1 MRYYIADTHFWHS
14 ALNEHMD
21 QRGFESVEAMNDY
34 MIKQWNSRVR
44 EKDEVVILGD
54 FSFGNV
60 AQTKEIID
68 QLKGRFY
75 LIKGNHDK
83 VFDQSSMDISRF
95 VWIKDYAEI
104 KDNKRRV
111 VLCHYPI
118 MFYKGQYH
126 VHDSGI
132 PNTYMLHGHIHDTRD
147 TRLLE
152 QFIKITR
159 DTSFVDMQGKI
170 KQLPCHLINC
180 FCKYSDYVPLTLD
193 EWIALTTKREE
204 LLQEMKHI

>member
-1 MRYYIADTHFWHS
+1 MFQGVYDYKVIADGDKT
-14 ALNEHMD
+14 
-21 QRGFESVEAMNDY
+21 
-34 MIKQWNSRVR
+34 
-44 EKDEVVILGD
+44 VVM
-54 FSFGNV
+54 S
-60 AQTKEIID
+60 
-68 QLKGRFY
+68 
-75 LIKGNHDK
+75 
-83 VFDQSSMDISRF
+83 
-95 VWIKDYAEI
+95 
-104 KDNKRRV
+104 
-111 VLCHYPI
+111 HYPI

-204 LLQEMKHI
+204 LLQEMKNI